1 MAIYNTI
8 GSNYNKNR
16 SADYRITNQL
26 KSLIDLPKNSKIADI
41 GAGTGN
47 YTNELAS
54 LGFSVDAIEPSSKM
68 IDQAT
73 KLDNVKWIQSS
84 VEQMELNENYYDCIL
99 SILSIHHFS
108 SITTALSKIKNSLK
122 ENGSLIV
129 FGADP
134 RKIDTDCWFKDYFG
148 EMIEKAKDSYTEL
161 SELISKIES
170 TFHNKV
176 EYYPFSIP
184 HDITDGFFY
193 AGWQKPEKYLDE
205 NFRNS
210 ISVFA
215 KAPKNLLNKATKK
228 LTEDLQSGKWDEK
241 HGKIRTLKKY
251 NGGYYFLRIKN
262 TPHNNR

>member
-84 VEQMELNENYYDCIL
+84 VEKMELN
-99 SILSIHHFS
+99 
-108 SITTALSKIKNSLK
+108 
-122 ENGSLIV
+122 
-129 FGADP
+129 
-134 RKIDTDCWFKDYFG
+134 
-148 EMIEKAKDSYTEL
+148 
-161 SELISKIES
+161 
-170 TFHNKV
+170 
-176 EYYPFSIP
+176 
-184 HDITDGFFY
+184 
-193 AGWQKPEKYLDE
+193 
-205 NFRNS
+205 
-210 ISVFA
+210 
-215 KAPKNLLNKATKK
+215 
-228 LTEDLQSGKWDEK
+228 
-241 HGKIRTLKKY
+241 
-251 NGGYYFLRIKN
+251 
-262 TPHNNR
+262 